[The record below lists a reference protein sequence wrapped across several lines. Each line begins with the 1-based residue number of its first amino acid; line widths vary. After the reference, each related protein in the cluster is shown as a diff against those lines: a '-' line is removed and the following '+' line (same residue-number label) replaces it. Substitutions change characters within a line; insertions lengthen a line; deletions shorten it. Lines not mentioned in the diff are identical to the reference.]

1 MRSIVTSH
9 DDPLRPGAGTHPATA
24 NESQKIYF
32 ATSHDLN
39 TWTKTS
45 AVFETDTSLY
55 TVAEGAWDCLATIP
69 ASAAAAAAAAAPP
82 TKSMVAVDKRHGIIT
97 AVSGTPTAALEK
109 DNAAAVDDESL
120 YGYFFARSK
129 ANNGGGFAHSRDG
142 IHWTALQS
150 VHSQPASSVFQF
162 EDRIW
167 LTAVIT
173 LAGPAKSPLG
183 PFGNGGSINDGG
195 RLVSMGFL
203 RAWTINAALVLLTH
217 QHVDNGIN
225 GASSYIGVIKQVKDD
240 PDQVPRCWWWPQNN
254 ALYGRDLYVGT
265 NQICFC
271 KQMCRPSTCARAP
284 PPAPLAHTYTRA
296 RSRSLS
302 PPSSTLSESGYFSCH
317 ERVHGLF
324 RSLRCGCAS
333 PMILMI
339 LIAAAGYI
347 GLFCTA
353 VRVQVLD
360 PTAGA
365 E

>member
-1 MRSIVTSH
+1 MRSIVTSR

-265 NQICFC
+265 NQSCFC

-284 PPAPLAHTYTRA
+284 PPARLFSLAHTYTRA

-302 PPSSTLSESGYFSCH
+302 APL
-317 ERVHGLF
+317 
-324 RSLRCGCAS
+324 
-333 PMILMI
+333 
-339 LIAAAGYI
+339 
-347 GLFCTA
+347 
-353 VRVQVLD
+353 LD
-360 PTAGA
+360 TF
-365 E
+365 